1 MQTHTMISLPSLLRT
16 SWRCLLML
24 PTAVIAQDA
33 ATPPAPPVPTAPPPA
48 EVTLSTGL
56 DYSRGDYGF
65 NADTEVFAVPLT
77 VTYASG
83 PWSFQASQ
91 AWLSIDGPA
100 SVVLTGAQTGGAA
113 GRPVS
118 SRESG
123 VGDIWLGITHRSQPF
138 GPDLDVAF
146 TGRIKLGTA
155 DEDKGLGS
163 GETDYYA
170 QFDFS
175 RTVGATTPYL
185 TLGYR
190 WLGAN
195 ALYPLRDGAYASA
208 GFVRQLS
215 GPTQAGLA
223 VDWRAR
229 VVSGGDAACELTA
242 FATHHLDERW
252 SLHGYALT
260 GLTDASPDFGLGTSI
275 NYRF

>member
-1 MQTHTMISLPSLLRT
+1 MISLPSLLRA
-16 SWRCLLML
+16 SWRGLLML
-24 PTAVIAQDA
+24 PTAVIAQETT
-33 ATPPAPPVPTAPPPA
+33 TPPPPPALPAPPPA
-48 EVTLSTGL
+48 EVTLTTGL

-65 NADTEVFAVPLT
+65 PADTEVFSVPLT
-77 VTYASG
+77 VSYATG
-83 PWSFQASQ
+83 PWRFQVSQ
-91 AWLSIDGPA
+91 AWLSVDGPA
-100 SVVLTGAQTGGAA
+100 SVVLTGSQAGGAI

-123 VGDIWLGITHRSQPF
+123 VGDLWLGTTYRALPF

-146 TGRIKLGTA
+146 TGRVKLGTA
-155 DEDKGLGS
+155 NENKGLGT

-170 QFDFS
+170 QLDFS

-190 WLGAN
+190 WLGAS
-195 ALYPLRDGAYASA
+195 ALYPLRDGAYASV
-208 GFVRQLS
+208 GVMQQLQ

-229 VVSGGDAACELTA
+229 VVAGGDAACEVTA
-242 FATHHLDERW
+242 FVTHHLDERW
-252 SLHGYALT
+252 SLQGYVLT
-260 GLTDASPDFGLGTSI
+260 GLTDASPDLGLGASV

>member
-1 MQTHTMISLPSLLRT
+1 MISLPSFFRT
-16 SWRCLLML
+16 GWRSLLML

-33 ATPPAPPVPTAPPPA
+33 ATPTPPPAPAVPPPA

-65 NADTEVFAVPLT
+65 AADTEVFAVPLT
-77 VTYASG
+77 VSYATG
-83 PWSFQASQ
+83 PWRFQVSQ
-91 AWLSIDGPA
+91 AWLSVDGPA
-100 SVVLTGAQTGGAA
+100 SVVLTGAQAGGAA

-123 VGDIWLGITHRSQPF
+123 VGDLWLGATYRSLPF
-138 GPDLDVAF
+138 GPDLEVAF
-146 TGRIKLGTA
+146 TGRMKVGTA
-155 DEDKGLGS
+155 NENKGLGT
-163 GETDYYA
+163 GENDYYA

-185 TLGYR
+185 TVGYR

-195 ALYPLRDGAYASA
+195 AAYPLRDGAYFSA

-229 VVSGGDAACELTA
+229 VVSGGDPACELTA
-242 FATHHLDERW
+242 FVTHHLDESW
-252 SLHGYALT
+252 SLQGYALT
-260 GLTDASPDFGLGTSI
+260 GLTDASPNFGLGTSV